1 MYFPISAAG
10 FFAKSQ
16 IMFFLLS
23 LFRFCPP
30 LKNDGTSS
38 FCFPM
43 IFSLCMNACL
53 HRLSVTAFLFF
64 MFCSYLYSL
73 FAIKKRTLRVRLFF
87 YFLEE
92 QSKEAG
98 TYDGH
103 DAGYADGKGTHRAFY
118 GPYFHGSCRA
128 HPVGSRAE
136 GNPFGYR
143 VGDM

>member
-1 MYFPISAAG
+1 M
-10 FFAKSQ
+10 
-16 IMFFLLS
+16 
-23 LFRFCPP
+23 
-30 LKNDGTSS
+30 
-38 FCFPM
+38 
-43 IFSLCMNACL
+43 
-53 HRLSVTAFLFF
+53 LSVLFI
-64 MFCSYLYSL
+64 SL

-92 QSKEAG
+92 QGKEAG

-103 DAGYADGKGTHRAFY
+103 DAGYADGKGTHCAFY
-118 GPYFHGSCRA
+118 RPYFHSSCRA